1 MKMFR
6 LVILSIVAGLLFVPA
21 LQAQDFSRYREFSLG
36 TDVATILKRTDKKFA
51 DVNTTH
57 RAPNLLQD
65 IAWWPP
71 SIPGSSYRSDS
82 VEQILFSFY
91 NGELYKISVTYD
103 QGATEGLTADD
114 MVKAISATYGPP
126 TSVALEP
133 VASPKITYD
142 SQPETV
148 ASWEDARFSL
158 NLVRTVL
165 RGSFGL
171 LIYSKR
177 ANTEAELGL
186 AEATKTEKLDAPV
199 REAERQKK
207 QTDDLALLRQKN
219 QKNFRP

>member
-6 LVILSIVAGLLFVPA
+6 LVILLMVACLLFVPA
-21 LQAQDFSRYREFSLG
+21 LKAQDLSRYREFSLG
-36 TDVATILKRTDKKFA
+36 TDVATILKRTDKKVA

-57 RAPNLLQD
+57 PAPNLFQD
-65 IAWWPP
+65 ITWWPP
-71 SIPGSSYRSDS
+71 SLPSSSYRSDS
-82 VEQILFSFY
+82 VEQMLFSFY

-103 QGATEGLTADD
+103 QSATEGLTAED

-133 VASPKITYD
+133 VATAKMSYD

-158 NLVRTVL
+158 NLVRTIL

-177 ANTEAELGL
+177 ANAEAELGL
-186 AEATKTEKLDAPV
+186 AEATKTEKLDAPI

-207 QTDDLALLRQKN
+207 QTNDLALLRQKN

>member
-1 MKMFR
+1 MKTFR
-6 LVILSIVAGLLFVPA
+6 FLIPVIAACSLFVPA
-21 LQAQDFSRYREFSLG
+21 LKAQDFSRYREFSLG
-36 TDVATILKRTDKKFA
+36 TDVATILKRTDKKVA

-57 RAPNLLQD
+57 SAPNLFQD
-65 IAWWPP
+65 ITWWPP
-71 SIPGSSYRSDS
+71 SLPSSSYRSDS

-91 NGELYKISVTYD
+91 NGELYKISVTYG
-103 QGATEGLTADD
+103 QGATEGLTAED

-133 VASPKITYD
+133 VVSPKVAYD

-148 ASWEDARFSL
+148 ASWEDARFSF
-158 NLVRTVL
+158 NLVRTIL

-177 ANTEAELGL
+177 ANTEAELGRV
-186 AEATKTEKLDAPV
+186 EATKTEKLDAPAK
-199 REAERQKK
+199 EAERQKK